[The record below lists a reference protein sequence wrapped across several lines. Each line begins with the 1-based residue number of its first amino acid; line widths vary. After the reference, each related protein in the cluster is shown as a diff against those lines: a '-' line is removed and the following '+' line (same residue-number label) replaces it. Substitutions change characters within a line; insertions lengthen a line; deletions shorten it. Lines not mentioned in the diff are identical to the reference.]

1 MNVVILIGNLTKD
14 NELKMINAETSV
26 LKNTIAVQRQ
36 FKNSKGEYDA
46 DFINVTAFGQT
57 AKYLNE
63 YSHKGTK
70 VALHGRLQVS
80 SYETQEGKRYVTEV
94 IIEKANVLNYPEK
107 KEETTTTD
115 DFFVSSKKFD
125 INSDDLPF

>member
-14 NELKMINAETSV
+14 NELKMISAETSV
-26 LKNTIAVQRQ
+26 LKNTIAVQRP
-36 FKNSKGEYDA
+36 FKKNGEYET

-57 AKYLNE
+57 AEYLNK
-63 YSHKGTK
+63 YSQKGTK
-70 VALHGRLQVS
+70 VALHGRWQHS
-80 SYETQEGKRYVTEV
+80 SYETKEGKRYVDEV
-94 IIEKANVLNYPEK
+94 IIEKAYVMNYPEK